1 MSPVRAGTP
10 PRLAEREWELSI
22 CPRTSAVRCRA
33 PDSQLC
39 GVEPS
44 SPPAC
49 AARVLHWLGAESVA
63 LVSQICEIS
72 TALQNGLHGRRAGLT
87 ALQNGLHGR
96 TGQHSI
102 AGLHGR
108 TGQHSIAQK
117 IIYLCANHAVQKGDL
132 LRFFW
137 QKQSQC
143 AKSNGPKLRG
153 SRSVQR
159 ILANRELRCRG
170 IAKQRNL
177 GRVGAVAPY
186 FRFTHAHPRGAYS
199 CAYSRNLLWLP

>member
-1 MSPVRAGTP
+1 MPVKAQNSAARTACAVPVLAGSMGAFA
-10 PRLAEREWELSI
+10 RS
-22 CPRTSAVRCRA
+22 
-33 PDSQLC
+33 DSQSC

-49 AARVLHWLGAESVA
+49 AARVLHWLGAEGVA
-63 LVSQICEIS
+63 LVSKICEIS
-72 TALQNGLHGRRAGLT
+72 T

-108 TGQHSIAQK
+108 TGQHSIAK
-117 IIYLCANHAVQKGDL
+117 TGYCLKGGI
-132 LRFFW
+132 LRFLK
-137 QKQSQC
+137 QKMTQFAMSNARQS
-143 AKSNGPKLRG
+143 PKLRG

-177 GRVGAVAPY
+177 GRVGAVVPY

-199 CAYSRNLLWLP
+199 CANPRNMLWLPQR

>member
-1 MSPVRAGTP
+1 V
-10 PRLAEREWELSI
+10 WELPL
-22 CPRTSAVRCRA
+22 CPRTGPGSLWLFEICSGCRALAVRRRA

-44 SPPAC
+44 SLPAC
-49 AARVLHWLGAESVA
+49 AARVLHWLGAEGVA

-102 AGLHGR
+102 AK
-108 TGQHSIAQK
+108 TG
-117 IIYLCANHAVQKGDL
+117 YCLKGGI
-132 LRFFW
+132 LRFLR
-137 QKQSQC
+137 QKMTQFAMSNARQS
-143 AKSNGPKLRG
+143 PKLRG

-199 CAYSRNLLWLP
+199 CAYSRNLRWLP